1 METTVANTVPFN
13 DGCIIEKWKI
23 TMIVLAKPTSLL
35 KVANNAHGNDNENN
49 VDRDIDGKLD
59 FNGLGMPMELMGV
72 KTVPQLV
79 SGDEL
84 VGGYNDV
91 LNS

>member
-35 KVANNAHGNDNENN
+35 KVANNAHGDDNENN
-49 VDRDIDGKLD
+49 VDRDIDVDVVKLA
-59 FNGLGMPMELMGV
+59 NV
-72 KTVPQLV
+72 VVASK
-79 SGDEL
+79 
-84 VGGYNDV
+84 
-91 LNS
+91 